1 MGYRPHEAFKVSRM
15 QPALCHFVAQHQH
28 GASSTETGRKDRMP
42 KDINYCISKDVQSAR
57 LVAPYVL
64 PSGSATFFGQ

>member
-1 MGYRPHEAFKVSRM
+1 MGYRTHEAFKVSRM

-42 KDINYCISKDVQSAR
+42 KDINY
-57 LVAPYVL
+57 
-64 PSGSATFFGQ
+64 